1 MAARI
6 KAGDE
11 VMVISGKDK
20 GKTGKVLEVHP
31 RDQRVLVEGLNMIK
45 RHTRPRPPKV
55 PGGVIDKP
63 ATMHLSNVALIDP
76 KDKGPTRVRFEVVD
90 GKKVRVAVRSGERI
104 DD

>member
-11 VMVISGKDK
+11 VVVISGKDK
-20 GKTGKVLEVHP
+20 GKTGKVLEVYP
-31 RDQRVLVEGLNMIK
+31 KDQRVLIEGVNMIK

-63 ATMHLSNVALIDP
+63 APMHLSNIALIDP
-76 KDKGPTRVRFEVVD
+76 KDKRPTRIRWRVED
-90 GKKVRVAVRSGERI
+90 GKKVRVAVRSGEKI
-104 DD
+104 DG